1 VTAVREEFA
10 DRPTLAKALPPEA
23 VKPSMER
30 DQEIDGRSGQYLLAP
45 RGHWAPQS
53 DRPITLRRLD
63 SVRGRPVSDSV
74 HPSLNPSSRNARGGA
89 QPSLPRDPVAA
100 QSKTFVS
107 DEELSL
113 GAEAI
118 LPRCNLPIINPDPT
132 YDTVSENLPSHSLPA
147 LLTLHEV
154 RGYLRRSHAIG
165 LAVFL
170 AVAYALGSML
180 AGGMLVLARVP
191 GGYSVLVWWNNAL
204 GLQPWNYPFVLIEAP
219 WGFVELPFF
228 ATFSMIAVSAG
239 VGLGMAVAILLG
251 VHLARARR
259 SGSGRAAATGT
270 IAGLTPAM
278 IALVTLGA
286 CCSTTAAATAGVG
299 LVAQAS
305 GSSTSNLLFNN
316 WFLGAFQMVVV
327 YIALVAQELLLRV
340 YGALFAG
347 DAPEFATRGRSSP
360 PLDRRALA
368 IGVLRAGL
376 VAAGVTW
383 ILTAVADWTVVNP
396 ATASAGL
403 WFNWLIEHGLVGG
416 FAVLAALSPHDVARA
431 YRRISSTVRGSLL
444 RGVLLLGAWTLGG
457 WVPPPLAGAG
467 VEGFGNELL
476 SVLGGPAWLGPVG
489 PSLPPGPGLA
499 FQWGF
504 QYLLLAVFIGLVAV
518 LPTPTFRWLAGTS
531 PANVG
536 NPTAESPVAVAS
548 GSLGAAR

>member
-1 VTAVREEFA
+1 
-10 DRPTLAKALPPEA
+10 
-23 VKPSMER
+23 M
-30 DQEIDGRSGQYLLAP
+30 
-45 RGHWAPQS
+45 
-53 DRPITLRRLD
+53 
-63 SVRGRPVSDSV
+63 
-74 HPSLNPSSRNARGGA
+74 
-89 QPSLPRDPVAA
+89 
-100 QSKTFVS
+100 
-107 DEELSL
+107 
-113 GAEAI
+113 
-118 LPRCNLPIINPDPT
+118 
-132 YDTVSENLPSHSLPA
+132 SENPPSRSLPA
-147 LLTLHEV
+147 LLTLSEV

-180 AGGMLVLARVP
+180 AGGMLVLARLP

-228 ATFSMIAVSAG
+228 STFSMIVVSAG

-316 WFLGAFQMVVV
+316 WFLGAFQIVVV

-340 YGALFAG
+340 YGTLFAG
-347 DAPEFATRGRSSP
+347 GAPEFSSHGSPSP
-360 PLDRRALA
+360 PLDRRTLA
-368 IGVLRAGL
+368 AGLLRAGL
-376 VAAGVTW
+376 VAAGITW
-383 ILTAVADWTVVNP
+383 ILTAVADWTVVDP

-403 WFNWLIEHGLVGG
+403 WFNWLIEHWLLGG
-416 FAVLAALSPHDVARA
+416 FAVLVALSPHDFVRA
-431 YRRISSTVRGSLL
+431 YRRISSTARGTLL
-444 RGVLLLGAWTLGG
+444 RVVLLLGAWTLGG
-457 WVPPPLAGAG
+457 WVPPPFAGAG

-476 SVLGGPAWLGPVG
+476 YVLGGPSWLGAVA
-489 PSLPPGPGLA
+489 PSFAPGPGLA

-504 QYLLLAVFIGLVAV
+504 QYLLLAVFAGAVAV
-518 LPTPTFRWLAGTS
+518 VPEKAFRWLTGTA
-531 PANVG
+531 PAYVG
-536 NPTAESPVAVAS
+536 NPTTESTVAAAPA
-548 GSLGAAR
+548 SLGVGR